1 MHSMPSNDTQ
11 PAPVA
16 PVPMRGSAALIAD
29 HLRLRRPGLWE
40 HNRSACELAAAVLA
54 EIHEAARGHVAALRA
69 DRSARYR
76 DGQLTGERQLG
87 VEDLAAVALESEQG
101 RASVLAGLRVLLSA
115 FGRDVVER
123 DQPTGSVAQHLGTM
137 AQAAARITAAVAL
150 VLEDGRVEPHEVAG
164 LGAQFAELQAEV
176 ARCERALCSA
186 ARLGHDP
193 RFARRATR

>member
-1 MHSMPSNDTQ
+1 MRSMPVNDASSAAST
-11 PAPVA
+11 
-16 PVPMRGSAALIAD
+16 PVPLSGAAALISD

-40 HNRSACELAAAVLA
+40 HNRAACELAAAVLA
-54 EIHEAARGHVAALRA
+54 EIHEAARGHVTALRA

-87 VEDLAAVALESEQG
+87 VEDLAAVALEDEQG

-137 AQAAARITAAVAL
+137 AQAAGRITAAVAL

-164 LGAQFAELQAEV
+164 LGAQFAALQAEV
-176 ARCERALCSA
+176 ARCERALQSA
-186 ARLGHDP
+186 SRLGCDP
-193 RFARRATR
+193 RFARRVAR